1 MPPGMKARL
10 PNSAHTSRPW
20 RIHEI
25 AHDFRLE
32 DVWALP
38 APVGREDFPRLVEVV
53 ASFDPER
60 SSSATLRALFALRWK
75 AGELFGWD
83 EASAGI
89 GSRVSTLRDRLPQDL
104 RDRPSGP
111 SPDDLPFSPLYM
123 TGDECALEI
132 ANETVHGVLHL
143 GWVPDIGRGF
153 RGQMAVLVKRN
164 GLLGTIYMT
173 AISPFRHLL
182 VYPALMR
189 DIEREWRGGPAEPGP
204 VPDRGPR
211 LGEGSA

>member
-1 MPPGMKARL
+1 MPPGMTARL
-10 PNSAHTSRPW
+10 PNSAHTSLPW
-20 RIHEI
+20 RIDEI
-25 AHDFRLE
+25 ASDFRLE

-38 APVGREDFPRLVEVV
+38 ARGGSDDFPRLVELV
-53 ASFDPER
+53 ASFHAER

-75 AGELFGWD
+75 AGELLGWD

-104 RDRPSGP
+104 RDRPAGP

-123 TGDECALEI
+123 TVDECALEI

-143 GWVPDIGRGF
+143 GWVPDTDRGY
-153 RGQMAVLVKRN
+153 RGQMAILVKRN
-164 GLLGTIYMT
+164 GFLGTAYMA
-173 AISPFRHLL
+173 AIAPFRHLL

-189 DIEREWRGGPAEPGP
+189 DIEREWRGGSAEPGP
-204 VPDRGPR
+204 VPDGDPR